1 MVLLVYWRTSL
12 TANLLL
18 NVPEGGK
25 ISRQAPRGSFATLPT
40 HFKWITGFDAGS
52 QAFSLTCAGCCGQDW
67 QVFRVLE
74 QQAIIAA
81 LYQHYFFYHY
91 SAILI
96 HILFLSTS
104 GLWRQS
110 PTRSLEKGRILHLN
124 VCNLA
129 FISNLKTG
137 YCMAMRLFVTMV
149 TDLAR
154 GGSNLIINEEINLTW
169 PAGKQICSG
178 SALVALL
185 QAPAYKDMYR

>member
-18 NVPEGGK
+18 NAPEGGK

-52 QAFSLTCAGCCGQDW
+52 QAFSLTRAGCCGQDW

-96 HILFLSTS
+96 HNFLKYFRALTS
-104 GLWRQS
+104 ISDQEPRERQNS
-110 PTRSLEKGRILHLN
+110 ALACLQSCIHQQSQNRLVYGHEA
-124 VCNLA
+124 VCHHWL
-129 FISNLKTG
+129 G
-137 YCMAMRLFVTMV
+137 
-149 TDLAR
+149 

-169 PAGKQICSG
+169 PAGN
-178 SALVALL
+178 
-185 QAPAYKDMYR
+185 